1 MIAKAGTTVNR
12 EFGTTFGTVGA
23 AAKAR
28 VPTVLGVEPKTFLQE
43 AWESLFQKVGEY
55 VRRVAGVID
64 NLLLR
69 TG

>member
-1 MIAKAGTTVNR
+1 MIAKAGTTIDR
-12 EFGTTFGTVGA
+12 EFETTFGTEGTV
-23 AAKAR
+23 AKAR

-43 AWESLFQKVGEY
+43 ALPHLFQKFEEY

-64 NLLLR
+64 DLLLR